1 MSVLA
6 TLDFANGDWT
16 FKVEP
21 ETPSP
26 DFEIGFKNNGGP
38 VERFS
43 ELSFGFA
50 VAANGVTVTE
60 KSYPPEN
67 VKYVASDQ
75 TYLTNDRIHLNAD
88 NEVVFSVWA
97 KNGGQRYEGQT
108 TFTVPRPAQPYS
120 SWVWNG
126 LNWEAPVSYP
136 EDGGQ
141 YEWDESA
148 QNWATVDPI
157 SEQGDT

>member
-6 TLDFANGDWT
+6 TLDLASGDWT

-50 VAANGVTVTE
+50 VAANGITVTE
-60 KSYPPEN
+60 KSYPPKN

-75 TYLTNDRIHLNAD
+75 TYLTNDSIHLAPD
-88 NEVVFSVWA
+88 DDVVLAVWA
-97 KNGGQRYEGQT
+97 ENGGQRYEGQA
-108 TFTVPRPAQPYS
+108 TFTIPRPPQPYP
-120 SWVWNG
+120 SWTWDNG
-126 LNWEAPVSYP
+126 WQPPVP
-136 EDGGQ
+136 EPDDDGW
-141 YEWDESA
+141 YEWDEEA
-148 QNWATVDPI
+148 GNWATVDPI
-157 SEQGDT
+157 SEQGDD